1 MFTDSWPTPT
11 LVHQLVGIPSTQR
24 CSDREACDI
33 IRDWHARRLASE
45 GPSSEGG
52 GILTQRPGF
61 DVSRR
66 VRNLQQL
73 RRVNKA
79 VCFRMLLVHW
89 AVTWREKLEFPT
101 GLLKKFFCFPCG
113 GKCRLARGSPLCNID
128 PETYFQILRADKQ
141 KYPITDRHD
150 FQNHHWGW

>member
-1 MFTDSWPTPT
+1 MTDPYTGSSVSRNSQHPAVQRQGSLRHHPG
-11 LVHQLVGIPSTQR
+11 LARSKVGLWRSFL
-24 CSDREACDI
+24 
-33 IRDWHARRLASE
+33 RRR
-45 GPSSEGG
+45 
-52 GILTQRPGF
+52 GILTKRPGF

-66 VRNLQQL
+66 LRNLQQL
-73 RRVNKA
+73 RRVNKT

-89 AVTWREKLEFPT
+89 AVTWWEKLEFPT

-128 PETYFQILRADKQ
+128 PETYFKILRADKQ
-141 KYPITDRHD
+141 KYPIADRHD